1 MIQMLH
7 SQIEDAWQQT
17 TVDHIKTLLP
27 EGREAMLLSTVAK
40 NNKLGFSTKRNFKTE
55 STELYDIN
63 YQYAIDC
70 LTAGLVYRREF
81 YEDKDDLKPK
91 NSLMFTITFVPF
103 TNVNTPIN

>member
-40 NNKLGFSTKRNFKTE
+40 NNKLGFIPIAFAVWKGAAVDVVYL
-55 STELYDIN
+55 LYKLN
-63 YQYAIDC
+63 
-70 LTAGLVYRREF
+70 
-81 YEDKDDLKPK
+81 KPQ
-91 NSLMFTITFVPF
+91 T
-103 TNVNTPIN
+103 